1 MYLIKL
7 YKDDNNFEVK
17 EIKIGKL
24 FNKYEDNQ
32 VVEKNNYI
40 AIYCNDMKKIES
52 YKLRLVNKLVRRM
65 GSQFT
70 ELKGIKADIRKKLA

>member
-7 YKDDNNFEVK
+7 YKYSNSFDVK
-17 EIKIGKL
+17 QIKIGKF

-32 VVEKNNYI
+32 VVESKDYI
-40 AIYCNDMKKIES
+40 GIYCNDTKKIES

-70 ELKGIKADIRKKLA
+70 ELKNIKEDLRKKLA

>member
-7 YKDDNNFEVK
+7 YKDNNSFNIKEV
-17 EIKIGKL
+17 KIGKI

-32 VVEKNNYI
+32 VIEKNNYI
-40 AIYCNDMKKIES
+40 GIYCNDTKKIES

-65 GSQFT
+65 GNQFA
-70 ELKGIKADIRKKLA
+70 ELKSIKTDIRKNLA

>member
-7 YKDDNNFEVK
+7 YKDSNSFNVK
-17 EIKIGKL
+17 EIKIGKF
-24 FNKYEDNQ
+24 FNRFEDNQ
-32 VVEKNNYI
+32 VIEKNNYI
-40 AIYCNDMKKIES
+40 AIYCSDTEKIES